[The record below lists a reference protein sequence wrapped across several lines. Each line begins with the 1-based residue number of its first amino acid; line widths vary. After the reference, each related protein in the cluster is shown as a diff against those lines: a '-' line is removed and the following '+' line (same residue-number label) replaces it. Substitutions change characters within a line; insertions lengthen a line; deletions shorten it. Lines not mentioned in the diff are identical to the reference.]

1 MQHCFYLRE
10 DVETELDNA
19 FSFDLR
25 YLEVFIF
32 QYFLDNLPIED
43 SEAHLSN
50 KLWVLLVPTL
60 TIVYWLQLFVE
71 FSVLNFFFRPPLELQ
86 FIVYAICGYRNTSEI
101 ALFFA
106 PRY

>member
-25 YLEVFIF
+25 DLEVFIF

-43 SEAHLSN
+43 SKAHLSN
-50 KLWVLLVPTL
+50 KL
-60 TIVYWLQLFVE
+60 
-71 FSVLNFFFRPPLELQ
+71 
-86 FIVYAICGYRNTSEI
+86 
-101 ALFFA
+101 
-106 PRY
+106 